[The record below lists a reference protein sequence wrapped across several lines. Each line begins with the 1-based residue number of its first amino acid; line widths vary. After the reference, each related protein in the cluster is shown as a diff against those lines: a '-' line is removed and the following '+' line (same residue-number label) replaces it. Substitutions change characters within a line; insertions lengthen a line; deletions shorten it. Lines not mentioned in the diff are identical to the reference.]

1 MDGRFDED
9 KSFVFQTGMANSI
22 VVPRGSTTNRY
33 GLLSLR
39 LAPSVDNG
47 VVGVLGQR
55 ELINRMQLTL
65 KQMDVLAQSTA
76 SAANNPG
83 IFLIE
88 VILNGKVNTVTNN
101 NWVNVGGSSLSQV
114 CYHAASTTI
123 IGGESIFSYFVSTVT
138 GEASVIA
145 QDLSRVREL
154 GTSILGGGT
163 TNVTSTDG
171 ANIFPDGPDI
181 VTICVRNLSGAAVT
195 SASLN
200 GRLSWTEAQA

>member
-1 MDGRFDED
+1 
-9 KSFVFQTGMANSI
+9 
-22 VVPRGSTTNRY
+22 
-33 GLLSLR
+33 
-39 LAPSVDNG
+39 
-47 VVGVLGQR
+47 
-55 ELINRMQLTL
+55 MQLTL

-114 CYHAASTTI
+114 CYHAANTTI

-163 TNVTSTDG
+163 TNVTSTTG